1 MPTTSPATSTAAALT
16 SAPLRT
22 LAQNSRYASTSRT
35 IATMWTAKPRF
46 SPKISAAVLS
56 PAAMSA
62 TLRAAAR
69 IMLPSNSSQAIRL
82 RAVSAAASRASTNDQ
97 AMLVSGKLNR

>member
-1 MPTTSPATSTAAALT
+1 MCRA
-16 SAPLRT
+16 
-22 LAQNSRYASTSRT
+22 N
-35 IATMWTAKPRF
+35 PRF

-56 PAAMSA
+56 PAAISA
-62 TLRAAAR
+62 AFRPAAR

-82 RAVSAAASRASTNDQ
+82 RAVRAAASKANTNDH